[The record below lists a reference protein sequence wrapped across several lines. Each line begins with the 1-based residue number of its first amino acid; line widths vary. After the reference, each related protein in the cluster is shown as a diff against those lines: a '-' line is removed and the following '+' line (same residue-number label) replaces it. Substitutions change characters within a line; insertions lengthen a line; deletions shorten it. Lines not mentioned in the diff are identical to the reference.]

1 MHHKGDDGLS
11 ALNWATHFNHTAV
24 EAALRAHIAKQEA
37 QRSGTGAPRT

>member
-11 ALNWATHFNHTAV
+11 ALDHATDCKHTAV

-37 QRSGTGAPRT
+37 EAQAEAAGK